1 MFLFLL
7 LDGGQHLARL
17 GVAELKHGGVV
28 HAGDIFFR
36 AQQIGQ
42 QIGVAL
48 FFSAAGRGFQ
58 VLFRLLT
65 GGLPFALLALL
76 GGQGARQH
84 TRHGVVMA
92 LFGFFDFFKD
102 MLQLGVA
109 GIFGGLAVLF
119 HAQFFFILQVLQQAL
134 LLFCQS
140 HPHSLLF
147 CVGPAAGGAV
157 RPARRRMRL
166 VIVCQARPRIC
177 TALAQ
182 K

>member
-58 VLFRLLT
+58 VLFRLLM

-76 GGQGARQH
+76 
-84 TRHGVVMA
+84 
-92 LFGFFDFFKD
+92 
-102 MLQLGVA
+102 A
-109 GIFGGLAVLF
+109 GRV
-119 HAQFFFILQVLQQAL
+119 
-134 LLFCQS
+134 
-140 HPHSLLF
+140 
-147 CVGPAAGGAV
+147 PASIPV
-157 RPARRRMRL
+157 T
-166 VIVCQARPRIC
+166 VS
-177 TALAQ
+177 
-182 K
+182 

>member
-58 VLFRLLT
+58 VLFPPSD
-65 GGLPFALLALL
+65 G
-76 GGQGARQH
+76 
-84 TRHGVVMA
+84 
-92 LFGFFDFFKD
+92 
-102 MLQLGVA
+102 
-109 GIFGGLAVLF
+109 
-119 HAQFFFILQVLQQAL
+119 
-134 LLFCQS
+134 
-140 HPHSLLF
+140 
-147 CVGPAAGGAV
+147 
-157 RPARRRMRL
+157 RPALCSAGPGWAGR
-166 VIVCQARPRIC
+166 VPASIPV
-177 TALAQ
+177 TVS
-182 K
+182 